1 MREETFST
9 CGPYSPSPLAMTSSC
24 NPLLRG
30 ASNRAHTGGV
40 NESPVCEISA
50 SSQRERA
57 SRQKSPMRARGR
69 PGNARKG
76 KSVGERGRGGAR
88 AREKPGR
95 DGDGRARKHLQ
106 RIGLARV
113 FNPARG
119 FLVGE
124 IKRGQVKRDAEK
136 IARARSRSRATHFDA
151 RVRDTLF

>member
-1 MREETFST
+1 
-9 CGPYSPSPLAMTSSC
+9 MTLSC

-30 ASNRAHTGGV
+30 ASNRLAYTAI

-50 SSQRERA
+50 SSRRESLSTKKSNEREGDRVSAKGKKRGRKRERK
-57 SRQKSPMRARGR
+57 RMR
-69 PGNARKG
+69 
-76 KSVGERGRGGAR
+76 ERTGS
-88 AREKPGR
+88 

-124 IKRGQVKRDAEK
+124 IKRGQVKRDAKK
-136 IARARSRSRATHFDA
+136 IARHTFTHGTHFSKHRAESRA
-151 RVRDTLF
+151 